1 MKVQLDKVNKKN
13 IDMLTKVLN
22 RSSDRS
28 QPITAKPTESASKA
42 TPQTI
47 KKKDEYDNVVLRSLT
62 FVKKLPKG
70 GLVDPYTKD
79 SLSREVIELA
89 VYNNAGFK
97 GQYDYIRVKVFSN
110 KGSGV
115 AYVRNGEINQIK
127 AKAGKSKYVDIREFG
142 KEKRSPSKD
151 KHNLNFTWPST
162 ELSENP
168 YTNEN
173 QKLNE
178 KSELRKM
185 GYQISGMSKIKRW
198 EVLDRAV
205 PVLGLRDIAYTIA
218 FLVKSRK
225 GQENGEV
232 KYKDSIFKWE
242 KDLDMLKEKYYRND
256 FTWPSTR

>member
-1 MKVQLDKVNKKN
+1 MFVMGKSIRLNAKV
-13 IDMLTKVLN
+13 
-22 RSSDRS
+22 
-28 QPITAKPTESASKA
+28 
-42 TPQTI
+42 
-47 KKKDEYDNVVLRSLT
+47 
-62 FVKKLPKG
+62 
-70 GLVDPYTKD
+70 
-79 SLSREVIELA
+79 
-89 VYNNAGFK
+89 
-97 GQYDYIRVKVFSN
+97 
-110 KGSGV
+110 
-115 AYVRNGEINQIK
+115 
-127 AKAGKSKYVDIREFG
+127 GKSKYVDIREFG
-142 KEKRSPSKD
+142 KENRSSSKD
-151 KHNLNFTWPST
+151 IHNHNFTWPST
-162 ELSENP
+162 ELSGNE
-168 YTNEN
+168 YTNDN